1 MPKRI
6 PSSSGSWSES
16 LSNRRGIL
24 QTANYAVLGLAIGF
38 LLVSITVGLYRHEEQ
53 RARIFELSQEN
64 PIWSIQQ
71 LAYEYER
78 FVSTLLALSVDPSPA
93 NEDATRLRLD
103 VLWSR
108 LNVIVP
114 GSHFQNYLK
123 RTAGG
128 QERFRAIREIVA
140 KAEHLLV
147 AGSWANHQTVAQA
160 VAILRTGRP
169 LARRL
174 VVEVYHLQLADR
186 LELLS
191 GWSRNL
197 NLIAFSFLAIVAAVG
212 LLLFL
217 LIRQVRQTR
226 RLLDVAQ
233 QAEMEM
239 RKSKDEAEAADRAKS
254 QFLSSVSHELRTPL
268 NSILGFSRLLEFGEG
283 KSLDDVQRKCAL
295 QIGRAGRH
303 LLQLID
309 QLLDLGRIEA
319 GRLNVHME
327 NVDVLALIDD
337 CVQLTEEVAAKRR
350 LRFFVSSDLPTGQKV
365 STDHLRLRQVLLNL
379 ISNAIKYN
387 REQGTISITAS
398 TGQGDSIRIAV
409 ADRGR
414 GISADLLDT
423 VFDPF
428 TRLSPHDREAEGSG
442 IGLALSKQL
451 IELMNGHIGV
461 ESRLDQGSTFWIE
474 LPAGADYQDAAVAHR
489 PPRPPRPFDAF
500 IQPIRVLYIEDDPAN
515 LALLELMAA
524 SVNGLTITSA
534 PDAERGLAGIE
545 ANSPDLVL
553 MDIGLPGLDG
563 YQALKKIRENRAT
576 RELPVIALSAFALN
590 ENVEDGRR
598 AGFDGYVTKPFELED
613 LLAAMTSVLQRS
625 QVGAQRRVEAGE

>member
-1 MPKRI
+1 M
-6 PSSSGSWSES
+6 
-16 LSNRRGIL
+16 SNKRGIL

-38 LLVSITVGLYRHEEQ
+38 LLVAIAVGLYRHDEQ

-78 FVSTLLALSVDPSPA
+78 FISTLEAHGADPSRGSQ
-93 NEDATRLRLD
+93 EETRLRLD

-114 GSHFQNYLK
+114 GAHFQTYLE
-123 RTAGG
+123 RIAGG
-128 QERFRAIREIVA
+128 QKRFMAIRDIVA

-147 AGSWANHQTVAQA
+147 AGSWEDHQA
-160 VAILRTGRP
+160 VDQALAILRTGQP

-174 VVEVYHLQLADR
+174 VVEVNHLQLADR
-186 LELLS
+186 LNQLS

-197 NLIAFSFLAIVAAVG
+197 NLITFSFLAIVAAVG

-226 RLLDVAQ
+226 RLLEVAQ
-233 QAEMEM
+233 QAELEM
-239 RKSKDEAEAADRAKS
+239 RKFKNDAEAADRAKS

-268 NSILGFSRLLEFGEG
+268 NSILGFSRLLESGDG
-283 KSLDDVQRKCAL
+283 KNLDDVQRKCAL
-295 QIGRAGRH
+295 RIGRAGRH

-319 GRLNVHME
+319 GRLRVHLE

-337 CVQLTEEVAAKRR
+337 CVQLTEDVAAKRG
-350 LRFFVSSDLPTGQKV
+350 LRFAVSSDLPHGHKV
-365 STDHLRLRQVLLNL
+365 SSDHLRLRQVLLNL

-387 REQGTISITAS
+387 DGQGTISITAS
-398 TGQGDSIRIAV
+398 SGHGNSVRIAV
-409 ADRGR
+409 TDRGR
-414 GISADLLDT
+414 GISADLLDS

-428 TRLSPHDREAEGSG
+428 TRLSPHDRDAEGSG

-451 IELMNGHIGV
+451 IELLDGRIGV
-461 ESRLDQGSTFWIE
+461 ESSLDRGSTFWIE
-474 LPAGADYQDAAVAHR
+474 LPTVAVYQVAGVETLPL
-489 PPRPPRPFDAF
+489 PPQPTRTFDALKK
-500 IQPIRVLYIEDDPAN
+500 PLRVLYIEDDPAN

-524 SVNGLTITSA
+524 TIDGLTITRA
-534 PDAERGLAGIE
+534 PDAERGLADIE

-553 MDIGLPGLDG
+553 MDIGLPGQDG
-563 YQALKKIRENRAT
+563 YQALKRIRDSRAT
-576 RELPVIALSAFALN
+576 RELPVIALTAFALN

-598 AGFDGYVTKPFELED
+598 AGFDGYVTKPFELEE
-613 LLAAMTSVLQRS
+613 LLAAMTSVMQRGPVS
-625 QVGAQRRVEAGE
+625 TQRRMEAGE